1 MPNFIFVQDLS
12 TDFRSRVFTIVA
24 IKCTKSPTESTTYK
38 TYFKSTNR
46 SVFEELLQRLAH
58 FAPYAIVSKVMIGIL
73 KQSYIFFP
81 TRKLFQMLCL
91 SAFCNVDIT

>member
-12 TDFRSRVFTIVA
+12 TDFRSRAFTIVA

-38 TYFKSTNR
+38 TYFKSTNL

-58 FAPYAIVSKVMIGIL
+58 FAPYAIVSKVVIGIL
-73 KQSYIFFP
+73 KQSYIFSRLENFF
-81 TRKLFQMLCL
+81 KCYVFQHSVML
-91 SAFCNVDIT
+91 T

>member
-38 TYFKSTNR
+38 TYFKSTNL

-58 FAPYAIVSKVMIGIL
+58 FAPYAIVSKVVIGIL
-73 KQSYIFFP
+73 KQSYIFSRLENFF
-81 TRKLFQMLCL
+81 KCYVFQHSVML
-91 SAFCNVDIT
+91 T